1 MAVAGTRLAA
11 VAMRSETNATKNGA
25 HLSMAAPSVTS
36 AAVSCS
42 FLSLSLARPSGLNLN
57 ASIIARA
64 ADLDYE
70 SAPAVEETVE
80 APTEESAPRAPSPEE
95 GCKLYIGNLP
105 WSCNSQRLAE
115 VLQDVGEVELVEVLP
130 LAFLLVACRCRI
142 SY

>member
-1 MAVAGTRLAA
+1 MTMAVAGTRFAA

-42 FLSLSLARPSGLNLN
+42 FLSLSLARGSLNLN

-70 SAPAVEETVE
+70 SAPAAEETVE
-80 APTEESAPRAPSPEE
+80 TPAEESAPRSPSPEE
-95 GCKLYIGNLP
+95 GSKLYIGNLP
-105 WSCNSQRLAE
+105 WSCNSQILAE
-115 VLQDVGEVELVEVLP
+115 VLQDVGEVELVEVPP
-130 LAFLLVACRCRI
+130 LAFL
-142 SY
+142 